1 MKRVHFFGQL
11 NLLILLFMLVTCSPV
26 TEPTQPLSGAVDQVL
41 PQDGTRS
48 PDATPN
54 APPTV
59 LPTSTKA
66 TLPPA
71 TPAPIP
77 STIPTTPQPPQ
88 PVVAASYR
96 IAYVAEDDVLNI
108 RSGPGIDFDIIG
120 SLPPRATGIRITSR
134 QAEDSWVEIAWD
146 NLEGWVNRYYLTE
159 AVDPET
165 FCNAAAAQDVVE
177 RFSAALEDR
186 DGAAMGR
193 LVHPQRGLLV
203 RLNWWNNEV
212 HFDQAEV
219 SSLFTAADKRDWGFE
234 DGSGLPLEGPF
245 EEIVVP
251 LLDTDFAGS
260 PQVHCNQLV
269 AGASAGLIQLPFE
282 YEAVNYYTVHRPVT
296 DNELDWGSWV
306 LGIEYWAGQPFLSYL
321 VHYQW
326 EI

>member
-1 MKRVHFFGQL
+1 MKRAHYFGGFIF
-11 NLLILLFMLVTCSPV
+11 LILVFMLASCSQV
-26 TEPTQPLSGAVDQVL
+26 VEPPQSLSRAVDQTSV
-41 PQDGTRS
+41 QAGTRS
-48 PDATPN
+48 PNPTPN
-54 APPTV
+54 APTVVSSTPTD
-59 LPTSTKA
+59 TA
-66 TLPPA
+66 LPPA
-71 TPAPIP
+71 TLTPIP
-77 STIPTTPQPPQ
+77 SPTPTTPQPSQ

-96 IAYVAEDDVLNI
+96 TAYVAEDDVLNV
-108 RSGPGIDFDIIG
+108 RSGPGINFDIIG
-120 SLPPRATGIRITSR
+120 SLPPRATEIRITSP
-134 QAEDSWVEIAWD
+134 QAEDGWVEIAWD
-146 NLEGWVNRYYLTE
+146 NLEGWVSRFYLTE

-177 RFSAALEDR
+177 QFSAALKDR
-186 DGAAMGR
+186 DGAALGR

-219 SSLFTAADKRDWGFE
+219 SSLFTAADKRDWGVE

-296 DNELDWGSWV
+296 GNELDWGSWV